1 MHRGFQVF
9 PSMSF
14 PFLRRSASATCCER
28 IAFGSRVAAR
38 KMFLGQT
45 APGNFRHPNGS
56 QRIPMDPNG
65 SQWIPMDPVLRCLN
79 PTLQTLHGMVKGKDL
94 HWGTISGCKDWEMG
108 LTRRVG
114 SRLKT
119 RKRRQTILVNVTM
132 CFFYEITNLCKQ
144 YQPLPECHD
153 FV

>member
-1 MHRGFQVF
+1 MNKYINAPWF
-9 PSMSF
+9 PSFSIHELPIF
-14 PFLRRSASATCCER
+14 EAICER
-28 IAFGSRVAAR
+28 HMLREDSVRLTSRRQEDVPWPDR
-38 KMFLGQT
+38 TGELST
-45 APGNFRHPNGS
+45 
-56 QRIPMDPNG
+56 
-65 SQWIPMDPVLRCLN
+65 SQWIPKERIQMDPVLRCLN

-132 CFFYEITNLCKQ
+132 CFFYKITNLCKQ